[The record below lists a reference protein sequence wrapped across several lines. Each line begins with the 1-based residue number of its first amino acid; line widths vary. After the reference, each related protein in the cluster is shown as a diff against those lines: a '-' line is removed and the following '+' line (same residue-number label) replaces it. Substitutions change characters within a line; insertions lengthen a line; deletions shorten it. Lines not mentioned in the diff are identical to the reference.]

1 MSKVEVQAAR
11 DRWLQVWNEGRLDLV
26 SETLAA
32 TYVRHEPDGTRT
44 VTMEQ
49 YREEIA
55 TTRQR
60 QPDIHL
66 TPDDEAITEDR
77 WWVRWTSNG
86 TDAETGERITTA
98 SIQVYRIVHGRIL
111 ETWWGRRAWTSWG
124 N

>member
-1 MSKVEVQAAR
+1 MSKAEVQAAR

-32 TYVRHEPDGTRT
+32 TYVRHEPSGTRT

-55 TTRQR
+55 ATRKR

-66 TPDDEAITEDR
+66 TPNDEAITEDR

-111 ETWWGRRAWTSWG
+111 ETWWGRRAGSSWG
-124 N
+124 D

>member
-1 MSKVEVQAAR
+1 MSKAEVQAAR
-11 DRWLQVWNEGRLDLV
+11 DRWMQVWNEGRLDLV

-32 TYVRHEPDGTRT
+32 SYIRHEPDGTRT

-55 TTRQR
+55 ATRKR

-66 TPDDEAITEDR
+66 TPNDEAITEDR

-98 SIQVYRIVHGRIL
+98 SIQVYRIDRGRIL
-111 ETWWGRRAWTSWG
+111 ETWWGRRAGTSWG
-124 N
+124 E

>member
-1 MSKVEVQAAR
+1 M
-11 DRWLQVWNEGRLDLV
+11 QVWNEGRLDLV

-32 TYVRHEPDGTRT
+32 SYIRHEPDGTRT

-55 TTRQR
+55 ATRQR

-66 TPDDEAITEDR
+66 TPNDEAITEDR

-98 SIQVYRIVHGRIL
+98 SIQVYRIVRGRIL
-111 ETWWGRRAWTSWG
+111 ETWWGRRAGTSWG
-124 N
+124 D

>member
-1 MSKVEVQAAR
+1 MSKAEVQAAR
-11 DRWLQVWNEGRLDLV
+11 DRWMQVWNEGRLDLV

-32 TYVRHEPDGTRT
+32 SYIRHEPDGTRT

-55 TTRQR
+55 ATRKR

-66 TPDDEAITEDR
+66 TPNDEAITEDR

-98 SIQVYRIVHGRIL
+98 SIQVYRIVRGRIL
-111 ETWWGRRAWTSWG
+111 ETWWGRRAGTSWG
-124 N
+124 D